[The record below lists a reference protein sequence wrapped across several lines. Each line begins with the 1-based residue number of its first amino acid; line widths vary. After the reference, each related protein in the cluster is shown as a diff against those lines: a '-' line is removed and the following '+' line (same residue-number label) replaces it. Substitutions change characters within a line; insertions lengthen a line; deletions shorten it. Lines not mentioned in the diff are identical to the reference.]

1 MAAPRLTV
9 PEHGRLALERA
20 RLTDALG
27 HRYDVIRELG
37 QGGMSRVFLGWDR
50 QEGRRVALKVLRP
63 GLAASVEDR
72 ERFRREAMIASR
84 LNHPNIVPC
93 HDFILRRET
102 AVAVMRYI
110 PGVSMASRLAGRRRL
125 DPRTTVR
132 LLAPIADALSLM
144 HQRGVVHRDVKP
156 ANILLHADDDWPFI
170 TDFGIATLR
179 TSEHSRAEATRRF
192 GTPEFMS
199 PEQALGAWDA
209 DHRSDVYSLGLVAYL
224 ALAGEL
230 PFRGGSPMAQ
240 IAQRAGLEV
249 PPLSDRATGVPA
261 ALAAVVDRA
270 LYRNPARR
278 WPTAEAFRRAL
289 VAAGDGPAPLG
300 YRVRNWFR
308 RVSARGRD
316 RGGMR

>member
-1 MAAPRLTV
+1 MAAPRLAVLET
-9 PEHGRLALERA
+9 GRLSYERA
-20 RLTDALG
+20 RLTEALG
-27 HRYDVIRELG
+27 HRYDIVRELG

-50 QEGRRVALKVLRP
+50 LEARRVALKVLRP

-72 ERFRREAMIASR
+72 ERFRREAVIASR

-93 HDFILRRET
+93 YEFILRRET
-102 AVAVMRYI
+102 AVAVMRYV
-110 PGVSMASRLAGRRRL
+110 PGDSLATRLAGGVRL
-125 DPRTTVR
+125 DPRSTVR

-156 ANILLHADDDWPFI
+156 ANILLHADDQWPFI

-240 IAQRAGLEV
+240 IAQRASLDV
-249 PPLSDRATGVPA
+249 PPLCGRAPDVPER
-261 ALAAVVDRA
+261 LAAVIDRA
-270 LYRNPARR
+270 LQRSPSRR
-278 WPTAEAFRRAL
+278 WPTAEAFRQAL
-289 VAAGDGPAPLG
+289 VESLDPPAWTHRVTRWCRRLLG
-300 YRVRNWFR
+300 R
-308 RVSARGRD
+308 
-316 RGGMR
+316 

>member
-1 MAAPRLTV
+1 MAAPRLAILET
-9 PEHGRLALERA
+9 GRLSYERA
-20 RLTDALG
+20 RLTEALG
-27 HRYDVIRELG
+27 HRYDVVRELG

-50 QEGRRVALKVLRP
+50 LESRRVALKVLRP

-72 ERFRREAMIASR
+72 ERFRREALIAGR

-93 HDFILRRET
+93 YEFILRGET
-102 AVAVMRYI
+102 AVAVMRYV
-110 PGVSMASRLAGRRRL
+110 PGDSLATRLSRGIRL

-156 ANILLHADDDWPFI
+156 ANILLHADDQWPFI

-209 DHRSDVYSLGLVAYL
+209 DHRSDIYSLGLVSYL

-240 IAQRAGLEV
+240 IAQRATLDV
-249 PPLSDRATGVPA
+249 PPLLDRAPDVPER
-261 ALAAVVDRA
+261 LAAAIDRA
-270 LYRNPARR
+270 LRRSPSRR
-278 WPTAEAFRRAL
+278 WPTAEAFRQAL
-289 VAAGDGPAPLG
+289 IESLDRPAWPH
-300 YRVRNWFR
+300 RMTRWC
-308 RVSARGRD
+308 RGLFGR
-316 RGGMR
+316 

>member
-1 MAAPRLTV
+1 VAAPRLAV
-9 PEHGRLALERA
+9 LESGRLSYERA
-20 RLTDALG
+20 RLNDALG

-50 QEGRRVALKVLRP
+50 LEGRRVALKVLRP
-63 GLAASVEDR
+63 GLSASVEDR

-84 LNHPNIVPC
+84 LNHPHIVPC
-93 HDFILRRET
+93 YDFILRRET
-102 AVAVMRYI
+102 AVAVMRYV
-110 PGVSMASRLAGRRRL
+110 PGDSLASRLSGGVRL
-125 DPRTTVR
+125 EPATTVR

-156 ANILLHADDDWPFI
+156 ANILLLDEDDWPFI

-179 TSEHSRAEATRRF
+179 TSEHSRSEATRRF

-240 IAQRAGLEV
+240 IAQRATLDV
-249 PPLSDRATGVPA
+249 PPLRERAPDVPERLAGVI
-261 ALAAVVDRA
+261 DRA

-278 WPTAEAFRRAL
+278 WATAEAFRAAL
-289 VAAGDGPAPLG
+289 VAAVERPRPLL
-300 YRVRNWFR
+300 VRWW
-308 RVSARGRD
+308 VSWTGRSTAD
-316 RGGMR
+316 R

>member
-9 PEHGRLALERA
+9 LETGRLARERA
-20 RLTDALG
+20 RLADALG
-27 HRYDVIRELG
+27 HRYDVKRELG

-63 GLAASVEDR
+63 GLSASIEDR

-84 LNHPNIVPC
+84 VNHPNIVPC
-93 HDFILRRET
+93 HEFILRRET
-102 AVAVMRYI
+102 AVAVMRSI
-110 PGVSMASRLAGRRRL
+110 PGESLATRLSGHRRL

-132 LLAPIADALSLM
+132 LLAPVADALSLM
-144 HQRGVVHRDVKP
+144 HRRGVVHRDVKP
-156 ANILLHADDDWPFI
+156 ANILLHAADDWPFI

-179 TSEHSRAEATRRF
+179 TSEHSRSEVTRRF

-230 PFRGGSPMAQ
+230 PFRGGSPRAQ
-240 IAQRAGLEV
+240 IAQRATLDV
-249 PPLSDRATGVPA
+249 PHLRERAPDVPDR
-261 ALAAVVDRA
+261 LAAAVDRC
-270 LYRNPARR
+270 LHRNPARR

-289 VAAGDGPAPLG
+289 EDSLHRPTWFGPL
-300 YRVRNWFR
+300 R
-308 RVSARGRD
+308 RWGR
-316 RGGMR
+316 RILRRR